1 MYTVCST
8 QGAHPARLREGDN
21 LSPSLKPVKRPKA
34 LGELVYTSLQA
45 HLRNG
50 AVAAGQPLQEMQL
63 AEMLGVSRT
72 PVREAMMRLASEG
85 LLSAHGRSF
94 VVPELSVADVE
105 HIYEVRF
112 LIEPAALR
120 GIAPRAS
127 DAAVR
132 APIDAALAAAV
143 AAHRAGDA
151 AAFREAAA
159 RFRTAW
165 LALVPNPR
173 LVRVIEQYSDHM
185 HHIRHM
191 TLGDPDVR
199 RIVLHG
205 LTRIA
210 RALAKGDGEAAA
222 KAMHDNLL
230 EARKAFIAAAGLAN
244 EETT

>member
-1 MYTVCST
+1 MP
-8 QGAHPARLREGDN
+8 PA
-21 LSPSLKPVKRPKA
+21 LKPVKRPKA

-50 AVAAGQPLQEMQL
+50 AVTAGQPLQEVQL

-72 PVREAMMRLASEG
+72 PVREAMARLASEG
-85 LLSAHGRSF
+85 LLSAQGRSF
-94 VVPELSVADVE
+94 VVPALSVADVE

-120 GIAPRAS
+120 RIARRTADP
-127 DAAVR
+127 AVR

-143 AAHRAGDA
+143 AAHKAGDA
-151 AAFREAAA
+151 VAFRDAAA

-173 LVRVIEQYSDHM
+173 LVRVIEQYADHM
-185 HHIRHM
+185 HQIRNI

-205 LTRIA
+205 LTQIA
-210 RALAKGDGEAAA
+210 KALAKGDGEAAA
-222 KAMHDNLL
+222 NAMHQNLL
-230 EARKAFIAAAGLAN
+230 EARKAFIAAAGLAH
-244 EETT
+244 EETP